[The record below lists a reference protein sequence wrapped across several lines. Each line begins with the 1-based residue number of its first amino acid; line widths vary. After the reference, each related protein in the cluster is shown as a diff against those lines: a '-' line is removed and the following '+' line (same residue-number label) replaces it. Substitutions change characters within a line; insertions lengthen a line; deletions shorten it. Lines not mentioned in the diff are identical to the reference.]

1 MHNSFHHMKNWELL
15 RSSTCRAVIVNYH
28 LNSMRLISD
37 TSMLALNNE
46 TPALKKALVLT

>member
-1 MHNSFHHMKNWELL
+1 MHNSFHHMKNSEFLHF
-15 RSSTCRAVIVNYH
+15 STCWAVIVNYH
-28 LNSMRLISD
+28 LNSMRSISD

>member
-1 MHNSFHHMKNWELL
+1 MKNWEFLHFL
-15 RSSTCRAVIVNYH
+15 TCWAVIVNYH
-28 LNSMRLISD
+28 LNSMRSISD